1 MHVLKSIP
9 AADVKVTLPFRRHDD
24 DPRRRA
30 IARIY
35 QMRRVELEKNPTR
48 PIYMSVMKTGLRRAL
63 ARKPAALAL
72 AVTSLAATAAL
83 TAGGP
88 AHASAAAT
96 ATAASSSAICTAPA
110 KYGALATRLSKDIAA
125 AIRGRSGSIA
135 IRVEDVR
142 TGVECRYNEGRRS
155 HSASV
160 VKATILAAL
169 LYWRQ
174 RTHTSLTST
183 EKREATLMI
192 EYSDNDAATYLW
204 NDVGHARL
212 NQFIKAATMTETELN
227 SGGYWGLSEIT
238 ARDELQLTRLLTEH
252 NSVLTDASR
261 AYELNLMNHVV
272 SYERWG
278 VPAGAPS
285 GLTVY
290 VKNGWLN
297 DPVLWVINS
306 IGAIEGHGRNYKMA
320 ILTYDNP
327 NEQYGINTVQAIAE
341 AANRDLNA
349 GLPAA
354 GTLLAPTVLPRSL
367 QGQPD
372 EALPPGAH

>member
-1 MHVLKSIP
+1 
-9 AADVKVTLPFRRHDD
+9 
-24 DPRRRA
+24 
-30 IARIY
+30 
-35 QMRRVELEKNPTR
+35 
-48 PIYMSVMKTGLRRAL
+48 MSVMKTGTRRAL

-72 AVTSLAATAAL
+72 AVASLAATAAL
-83 TAGGP
+83 TGGAP
-88 AHASAAAT
+88 ARASATQTAA
-96 ATAASSSAICTAPA
+96 AASSSAICTAPA
-110 KYGALATRLSKDIAA
+110 KYASLATKLSKDIAA
-125 AIRGRSGSIA
+125 AIRGRSGYIA

-142 TGVECRYNEGRRS
+142 TGVECRYNEGHRS

-174 RTHTSLTST
+174 RTHTSLTGT
-183 EKREATLMI
+183 EKQEATLMI
-192 EYSDNDAATYLW
+192 EDSDNDAATYLW

-212 NQFIKAATMTETELN
+212 TQFVKAASMTETELN
-227 SGGYWGLSEIT
+227 PGGYWGLSEIT
-238 ARDELQLTRLLTEH
+238 ARDELQLIRLLTEH
-252 NSVLTDASR
+252 NSVLTDSSR

-285 GLTVY
+285 GTTVY

-306 IGAIEGHGRNYKMA
+306 IGAVEGHGRDYKMA

-327 NEQYGINTVQAIAE
+327 GEQYGINTVQAIAE

-354 GTLLAPTVLPRSL
+354 GKPLAPTALPRVL

-372 EALPPGAH
+372 EVLPKGAH

>member
-1 MHVLKSIP
+1 
-9 AADVKVTLPFRRHDD
+9 
-24 DPRRRA
+24 
-30 IARIY
+30 
-35 QMRRVELEKNPTR
+35 
-48 PIYMSVMKTGLRRAL
+48 MSVMTTGMRRAL

-72 AVTSLAATAAL
+72 AVTSLATTAAL
-83 TAGGP
+83 TTGGP
-88 AHASAAAT
+88 VHASAAQT
-96 ATAASSSAICTAPA
+96 SAASSTAICTAPT
-110 KYGALATRLSKDIAA
+110 KYASLATKLSKDIAT
-125 AIRGRSGSIA
+125 AIRGRSGYIS

-142 TGVECRYNEGRRS
+142 TGVECRYNEGHRS

-183 EKREATLMI
+183 EKHEATLMI
-192 EYSDNDAATYLW
+192 EYSDNNAATYLW
-204 NDVGHARL
+204 NDVGHTRL
-212 NQFIKAATMTETELN
+212 NQFVKAATMTETELN
-227 SGGYWGLSEIT
+227 PGGYWGLSEIT

-252 NSVLTDASR
+252 NSVLTDSSR

-306 IGAIEGHGRNYKMA
+306 IGAIEGHGRDYKMA
-320 ILTYDNP
+320 ILTYGNP

-349 GLPAA
+349 GLPKA
-354 GTLLAPTVLPRSL
+354 GTPLAATTLPQLQQGRPDEVLPK
-367 QGQPD
+367 
-372 EALPPGAH
+372 GAH

>member
-1 MHVLKSIP
+1 MSI
-9 AADVKVTLPFRRHDD
+9 VKTS
-24 DPRRRA
+24 
-30 IARIY
+30 
-35 QMRRVELEKNPTR
+35 MRRVLTR
-48 PIYMSVMKTGLRRAL
+48 R
-63 ARKPAALAL
+63 PAALAL
-72 AVTSLAATAAL
+72 AATLLATTAAL
-83 TAGGP
+83 TAGGS
-88 AHASAAAT
+88 AHAGGTQT
-96 ATAASSSAICTAPA
+96 APTTAASSAICTAPR
-110 KYGALATRLSKDIAA
+110 KYASLATKLSRDIAA
-125 AIRGRSGSIA
+125 AIRGRSGHIA

-142 TGVECRYNEGRRS
+142 TGVECRYNEGSRS

-183 EKREATLMI
+183 EKYEATLMI
-192 EYSDNDAATYLW
+192 EYSDNNAATYLW
-204 NDVGHARL
+204 NDVGHTRL
-212 NQFIKAATMTETELN
+212 NQFVKAATMTETELN
-227 SGGYWGLSEIT
+227 SDGYWGLSEIT
-238 ARDELQLTRLLTEH
+238 ARDELQLMRLLTGR
-252 NSVLTDASR
+252 NSVLTNSSR

-278 VPAGAPS
+278 VPAGAPR

-320 ILTYDNP
+320 ILTYNNP
-327 NEQYGINTVQAIAE
+327 SEQYGINTVQAIAE
-341 AANRDLNA
+341 AANHDLNA

-354 GTLLAPTVLPRSL
+354 GTPLAPPTLPRSL
-367 QGQPD
+367 QGRPD
-372 EALPPGAH
+372 EVLPKGAH

>member
-1 MHVLKSIP
+1 MSL
-9 AADVKVTLPFRRHDD
+9 
-24 DPRRRA
+24 
-30 IARIY
+30 
-35 QMRRVELEKNPTR
+35 MR
-48 PIYMSVMKTGLRRAL
+48 TGLRRGL

-72 AVTSLAATAAL
+72 AVTSLAAAVAL
-83 TAGGP
+83 TAGGS
-88 AHASAAAT
+88 AHASASQ
-96 ATAASSSAICTAPA
+96 TAAVTSSAICTAPT
-110 KYGALATRLSKDIAA
+110 KYASLATKLSKDISA

-142 TGVECRYNEGRRS
+142 TGVECRYNEGHRS

-160 VKATILAAL
+160 VKATILGAL

-192 EYSDNDAATYLW
+192 EESDNDAATYLW
-204 NDVGHARL
+204 NDVGHTRL
-212 NQFIKAATMTETELN
+212 NQFVKAATMTETELN
-227 SGGYWGLSEIT
+227 SSGYWGLSEIT
-238 ARDELQLTRLLTEH
+238 ARDELQLMRLLTEH
-252 NSVLTDASR
+252 NSVLTDSSR

-278 VPAGAPS
+278 VPAGAPG

-297 DPVLWVINS
+297 DPVRWVINS
-306 IGAIEGHGRNYKMA
+306 IGAVEGHGRNYKMA
-320 ILTYDNP
+320 ILTYNNP

-354 GTLLAPTVLPRSL
+354 GTPTAATALPASL
-367 QGQPD
+367 QGRPD
-372 EALPPGAH
+372 EVLPKGAH

>member
-1 MHVLKSIP
+1 
-9 AADVKVTLPFRRHDD
+9 
-24 DPRRRA
+24 
-30 IARIY
+30 
-35 QMRRVELEKNPTR
+35 
-48 PIYMSVMKTGLRRAL
+48 MSVMTTGMRRAL

-83 TAGGP
+83 TTGGP
-88 AHASAAAT
+88 VHASATQPA
-96 ATAASSSAICTAPA
+96 AASSSAICTAPTRYA
-110 KYGALATRLSKDIAA
+110 SLATKLSKDIAT
-125 AIRGRSGSIA
+125 AIRGRSGYIS

-142 TGVECRYNEGRRS
+142 TGVECRYNEGHRS

-183 EKREATLMI
+183 EKHEATLMI
-192 EYSDNDAATYLW
+192 EDSDNDAATYLW
-204 NDVGHARL
+204 NDVGHTRL

-227 SGGYWGLSEIT
+227 PGGYWGLSEIT

-252 NSVLTDASR
+252 NSVLTDSSR

-306 IGAIEGHGRNYKMA
+306 IGAIEGHGRDYKMA
-320 ILTYDNP
+320 ILTYGNP

-349 GLPAA
+349 GLPKA
-354 GTLLAPTVLPRSL
+354 GTPLAATTLPRLLQGRPDEVLPT
-367 QGQPD
+367 
-372 EALPPGAH
+372 GAH

>member
-1 MHVLKSIP
+1 MCL
-9 AADVKVTLPFRRHDD
+9 
-24 DPRRRA
+24 
-30 IARIY
+30 
-35 QMRRVELEKNPTR
+35 
-48 PIYMSVMKTGLRRAL
+48 MKTGMRRAL

-88 AHASAAAT
+88 ARASAAQT

-110 KYGALATRLSKDIAA
+110 KYASVATRLSKDIAA

-174 RTHTSLTST
+174 QTHTSLTST
-183 EKREATLMI
+183 ERREATLMI

-212 NQFIKAATMTETELN
+212 NQFVKAATMTETELN
-227 SGGYWGLSEIT
+227 PGGYWGLSEIT
-238 ARDELQLTRLLTEH
+238 ARDELQLMRVLTEH
-252 NSVLTDASR
+252 NSVLTNATR

-306 IGAIEGHGRNYKMA
+306 IGAIEGHGRDYKMA
-320 ILTYDNP
+320 VLTYDNP

-354 GTLLAPTVLPRSL
+354 GTLVAPTTLPRSL

-372 EALPPGAH
+372 ETLPLGAH

>member
-1 MHVLKSIP
+1 MSV
-9 AADVKVTLPFRRHDD
+9 VKTG
-24 DPRRRA
+24 
-30 IARIY
+30 
-35 QMRRVELEKNPTR
+35 MRRVPA
-48 PIYMSVMKTGLRRAL
+48 RR
-63 ARKPAALAL
+63 PAALAL
-72 AVTSLAATAAL
+72 AAATLAATAAL

-88 AHASAAAT
+88 ARAGVTQTAAA
-96 ATAASSSAICTAPA
+96 APSSAVCTAPA
-110 KYGALATRLSKDIAA
+110 KYASLAARLSADIAA
-125 AIRGRSGSIA
+125 AIRGRSGHVA

-142 TGVECRYNEGRRS
+142 TGVECRDNEGHRS

-183 EKREATLMI
+183 EKREAALMI

-212 NQFIKAATMTETELN
+212 SQFVKAAAMTETELN
-227 SGGYWGLSEIT
+227 PGGYWGLSEIT
-238 ARDELQLTRLLTEH
+238 ARDELQLIRLLTER
-252 NSVLTDASR
+252 NSVLADSSR
-261 AYELNLMNHVV
+261 AYELSLMNHVV
-272 SYERWG
+272 AYERWG
-278 VPAGAPS
+278 VPAGAPR
-285 GLTVY
+285 GLAVY

-306 IGAIEGHGRNYKMA
+306 IGAIEGHGRDYKMA

-327 NEQYGINTVQAIAE
+327 SEQYGINTVQAIAE

-354 GTLLAPTVLPRSL
+354 GTPLAPTTLPRL
-367 QGQPD
+367 RQGQPD
-372 EALPPGAH
+372 ETLPKADLRSL

>member
-1 MHVLKSIP
+1 MSV
-9 AADVKVTLPFRRHDD
+9 VKTG
-24 DPRRRA
+24 
-30 IARIY
+30 
-35 QMRRVELEKNPTR
+35 MRRVLTVKPT
-48 PIYMSVMKTGLRRAL
+48 
-63 ARKPAALAL
+63 ALAL
-72 AVTSLAATAAL
+72 AATSLATTAAL
-83 TAGGP
+83 MAGGA
-88 AHASAAAT
+88 AHASSTQTATTAAT
-96 ATAASSSAICTAPA
+96 SSIICTAPA
-110 KYGALATRLSKDIAA
+110 KDASLATKLSKDLAD
-125 AIRGRSGSIA
+125 AIRGRSGYIA

-142 TGVECRYNEGRRS
+142 TGVECRYNEGHRS

-174 RTHTSLTST
+174 QTHTSLTST
-183 EKREATLMI
+183 EKHDATLMI
-192 EYSDNDAATYLW
+192 EYSDNNAATYLW
-204 NDVGHARL
+204 NDVGHTRL

-238 ARDELQLTRLLTEH
+238 ARDELQLMRLLTEH
-252 NSVLTDASR
+252 NSVLTDSSR
-261 AYELNLMNHVV
+261 TYELNLMNHVV

-278 VPAGAPS
+278 IPAGAPS

-320 ILTYDNP
+320 ILTYNNP
-327 NEQYGINTVQAIAE
+327 SEQYGINTVQAIAE
-341 AANRDLNA
+341 AANHDLNA

-354 GTLLAPTVLPRSL
+354 GTPLAPITLPRSL
-367 QGQPD
+367 QGRPD
-372 EALPPGAH
+372 EVLPKAAH

>member
-1 MHVLKSIP
+1 
-9 AADVKVTLPFRRHDD
+9 
-24 DPRRRA
+24 
-30 IARIY
+30 
-35 QMRRVELEKNPTR
+35 
-48 PIYMSVMKTGLRRAL
+48 MKTGMRRAF

-83 TAGGP
+83 TVGGP
-88 AHASAAAT
+88 VHASATPT
-96 ATAASSSAICTAPA
+96 ATAAASGAICTAPA
-110 KYGALATRLSKDIAA
+110 KYASLATRLSKDIAA

-183 EKREATLMI
+183 EKHEATLMI
-192 EYSDNDAATYLW
+192 EDSDNNAATYLW

-252 NSVLTDASR
+252 NSVLTDSSR

-297 DPVLWVINS
+297 DPVRWVINS
-306 IGAIEGHGRNYKMA
+306 IGAIEGHGRDYKMA
-320 ILTYDNP
+320 ILTYGNP
-327 NEQYGINTVQAIAE
+327 NEQYGINTVQAIAK

-354 GTLLAPTVLPRSL
+354 GTPLAPAALPRLLQGRPDEVLPK
-367 QGQPD
+367 
-372 EALPPGAH
+372 GAH

>member
-1 MHVLKSIP
+1 M
-9 AADVKVTLPFRRHDD
+9 
-24 DPRRRA
+24 
-30 IARIY
+30 
-35 QMRRVELEKNPTR
+35 N
-48 PIYMSVMKTGLRRAL
+48 TGTRRAL

-72 AVTSLAATAAL
+72 AVTSLATAAAL

-88 AHASAAAT
+88 AHASATAT
-96 ATAASSSAICTAPA
+96 AAQTAAAASSSAICTAPT
-110 KYGALATRLSKDIAA
+110 KYASLATRLSKDIAA

-192 EYSDNDAATYLW
+192 EDSDNDAATYLW

-212 NQFIKAATMTETELN
+212 NQFVKAATMTETELN

-238 ARDELQLTRLLTEH
+238 ARDELQLMRLLTEH
-252 NSVLTDASR
+252 NSVLTDSSR

-327 NEQYGINTVQAIAE
+327 SEQYGINTVQAIAE

-354 GTLLAPTVLPRSL
+354 GTPLAPTALPRLLQGRPDEVLPK
-367 QGQPD
+367 
-372 EALPPGAH
+372 GAST

>member
-1 MHVLKSIP
+1 MSI
-9 AADVKVTLPFRRHDD
+9 
-24 DPRRRA
+24 
-30 IARIY
+30 
-35 QMRRVELEKNPTR
+35 
-48 PIYMSVMKTGLRRAL
+48 MKTGMRGVL

-72 AVTSLAATAAL
+72 AATSLAAAAAL
-83 TAGGP
+83 AAGGP
-88 AHASAAAT
+88 AHATQT
-96 ATAASSSAICTAPA
+96 ATAARSSAICTAPA
-110 KYGALATRLSKDIAA
+110 KYASLATRLSADIAS
-125 AIRGRSGSIA
+125 AIRGRSGYIA

-142 TGVECRYNEGRRS
+142 SGVECRYNEGHRS

-174 RTHTSLTST
+174 HTHTSLTST
-183 EKREATLMI
+183 EKYEATLMI

-204 NDVGHARL
+204 NDVGHTRL
-212 NQFIKAATMTETELN
+212 NQFIKAATMTETELD
-227 SGGYWGLSEIT
+227 SDGYWGLSEIT

-252 NSVLTDASR
+252 NSVLTDSSR

-306 IGAIEGHGRNYKMA
+306 IGAIEGHGRDYKMA
-320 ILTYDNP
+320 ILTYGNP
-327 NEQYGINTVQAIAE
+327 GEQYGIDTVQAIAE
-341 AANRDLNA
+341 AANHDLNA

-354 GTLLAPTVLPRSL
+354 GTPLTPATLPRSL
-367 QGQPD
+367 QGRPD
-372 EALPPGAH
+372 EVLPRGAH

>member
-1 MHVLKSIP
+1 
-9 AADVKVTLPFRRHDD
+9 
-24 DPRRRA
+24 
-30 IARIY
+30 
-35 QMRRVELEKNPTR
+35 
-48 PIYMSVMKTGLRRAL
+48 MSVMKTGLRRVL

-83 TAGGP
+83 AAGGP
-88 AHASAAAT
+88 VHASATQT
-96 ATAASSSAICTAPA
+96 ASASASAICTAPT
-110 KYGALATRLSKDIAA
+110 KYAPLARRLSEDIAA

-142 TGVECRYNEGRRS
+142 TGVECRDNEGRRS

-212 NQFIKAATMTETELN
+212 NQFVKAATMTETVLDP
-227 SGGYWGLSEIT
+227 GGYWGLSEIT
-238 ARDELQLTRLLTEH
+238 ARDELQLMRLLTEH
-252 NSVLTDASR
+252 NSVLTDSSR

-306 IGAIEGHGRNYKMA
+306 IGAIEGHGRDYKMA

-354 GTLLAPTVLPRSL
+354 GTLIAPTDLPRFL
-367 QGQPD
+367 HGRPD
-372 EALPPGAH
+372 EPIPPGAH

>member
-1 MHVLKSIP
+1 
-9 AADVKVTLPFRRHDD
+9 
-24 DPRRRA
+24 
-30 IARIY
+30 
-35 QMRRVELEKNPTR
+35 
-48 PIYMSVMKTGLRRAL
+48 MSVMKTGTRRAL

-88 AHASAAAT
+88 AHASAT
-96 ATAASSSAICTAPA
+96 PTAAAPSSAICTAPT
-110 KYGALATRLSKDIAA
+110 KYASLATRLSKDLAT

-183 EKREATLMI
+183 EKSEATRMI

-238 ARDELQLTRLLTEH
+238 ARDELQLMRLLTEH
-252 NSVLTDASR
+252 NSVLTDSSR

-306 IGAIEGHGRNYKMA
+306 IGAIEGHGRDYKMA

-327 NEQYGINTVQAIAE
+327 SEQYGINTVQAIAE

-354 GTLLAPTVLPRSL
+354 GTLLAPTTLPRSL
-367 QGQPD
+367 QGRPD
-372 EALPPGAH
+372 EVLPQGAH

>member
-1 MHVLKSIP
+1 
-9 AADVKVTLPFRRHDD
+9 
-24 DPRRRA
+24 
-30 IARIY
+30 
-35 QMRRVELEKNPTR
+35 
-48 PIYMSVMKTGLRRAL
+48 MSVMMTGMSRVL

-72 AVTSLAATAAL
+72 AAASLAAAAAL

-88 AHASAAAT
+88 AHASATQT
-96 ATAASSSAICTAPA
+96 ATVASSSAICTAPT
-110 KYGALATRLSKDIAA
+110 KYASLATRLSKDIAA

-174 RTHTSLTST
+174 HTHTSLTST
-183 EKREATLMI
+183 ERHEATLMI

-212 NQFIKAATMTETELN
+212 NQFVKAATMTETELN
-227 SGGYWGLSEIT
+227 PDGYWGLSEIT

-252 NSVLTDASR
+252 NSVLTDSSR

-285 GLTVY
+285 GVTVY

-306 IGAIEGHGRNYKMA
+306 IGAIEGHGRDYKMA

-327 NEQYGINTVQAIAE
+327 GEQYGIDTVQAIAE

-354 GTLLAPTVLPRSL
+354 GTPLAPTALPRSL
-367 QGQPD
+367 QGRPD
-372 EALPPGAH
+372 EVLPKGAH

>member
-1 MHVLKSIP
+1 
-9 AADVKVTLPFRRHDD
+9 
-24 DPRRRA
+24 
-30 IARIY
+30 
-35 QMRRVELEKNPTR
+35 
-48 PIYMSVMKTGLRRAL
+48 MSVMKTGMRRVL

-72 AVTSLAATAAL
+72 AATSLATMAAL
-83 TAGGP
+83 TAGRP
-88 AHASAAAT
+88 AHASATQT
-96 ATAASSSAICTAPA
+96 ATAAPSSAICTAPT
-110 KYGALATRLSKDIAA
+110 KYASLATRLSKDIAA
-125 AIRGRSGSIA
+125 AIRGRSGYIA

-174 RTHTSLTST
+174 HTHTSLTSK
-183 EKREATLMI
+183 EKHEATLMI
-192 EYSDNDAATYLW
+192 EYSDNNAATYLW
-204 NDVGHARL
+204 NDVGHTRL

-238 ARDELQLTRLLTEH
+238 AREH
-252 NSVLTDASR
+252 NSVLTDSSR

-285 GLTVY
+285 GLTVC
-290 VKNGWLN
+290 VKDGWLN

-306 IGAIEGHGRNYKMA
+306 IGAIEGHGRDYKMA
-320 ILTYDNP
+320 ILTYSNP
-327 NEQYGINTVQAIAE
+327 SEQYGINTVQAIAE
-341 AANRDLNA
+341 AANHDLNA

-354 GTLLAPTVLPRSL
+354 GTPLAPTSLPRFLQGRPDEVLPKGANL
-367 QGQPD
+367 
-372 EALPPGAH
+372 LP

>member
-1 MHVLKSIP
+1 MSI
-9 AADVKVTLPFRRHDD
+9 
-24 DPRRRA
+24 
-30 IARIY
+30 
-35 QMRRVELEKNPTR
+35 
-48 PIYMSVMKTGLRRAL
+48 MKTGMRRGL

-72 AVTSLAATAAL
+72 AATSLAVTAAL

-88 AHASAAAT
+88 ARASGTQAAITAAT
-96 ATAASSSAICTAPA
+96 SSAVCTAPA
-110 KYGALATRLSKDIAA
+110 KYASLATRLSKDIAA
-125 AIRGRSGSIA
+125 AIRGRSGYIA

-174 RTHTSLTST
+174 HTHTALTST
-183 EKREATLMI
+183 EKHEATLMI
-192 EYSDNDAATYLW
+192 EYSDNNAATYLW
-204 NDVGHARL
+204 NDVGHTRL

-252 NSVLTDASR
+252 NSVLTDSSR
-261 AYELNLMNHVV
+261 AYELNLMNHVT

-306 IGAIEGHGRNYKMA
+306 IGAIEGHGRDYKMA

-327 NEQYGINTVQAIAE
+327 GEQYGINTVQAIAE
-341 AANRDLNA
+341 AANHDLNA

-354 GTLLAPTVLPRSL
+354 GTPLAPTTLPRLLQGRPDEVLPK
-367 QGQPD
+367 GV
-372 EALPPGAH
+372 H

>member
-1 MHVLKSIP
+1 MSV
-9 AADVKVTLPFRRHDD
+9 VKTG
-24 DPRRRA
+24 
-30 IARIY
+30 
-35 QMRRVELEKNPTR
+35 MRRV
-48 PIYMSVMKTGLRRAL
+48 L
-63 ARKPAALAL
+63 ARKPTALAL
-72 AVTSLAATAAL
+72 AATSLATTAAL
-83 TAGGP
+83 TAGGS
-88 AHASAAAT
+88 ARASATQT
-96 ATAASSSAICTAPA
+96 ATAAPSGAICTAPA
-110 KYGALATRLSKDIAA
+110 KYASLATKLSTDIAA
-125 AIRGRSGSIA
+125 AIRGRSGYIA

-142 TGVECRYNEGRRS
+142 TGAECRYNEGHRS

-174 RTHTSLTST
+174 HTRTSLTST
-183 EKREATLMI
+183 EKHEATLMI
-192 EYSDNDAATYLW
+192 EYSDNNAATHLW
-204 NDVGHARL
+204 NDAGHTRL

-227 SGGYWGLSEIT
+227 PGGYWGLSEIT

-252 NSVLTDASR
+252 NPVLTDSSR

-272 SYERWG
+272 SYQRWG

-306 IGAIEGHGRNYKMA
+306 IGAIEGHGRDYKMA
-320 ILTYDNP
+320 ILTCNNP
-327 NEQYGINTVQAIAE
+327 GEQYGINTVQAIAE
-341 AANRDLNA
+341 AANHDLNA

-354 GTLLAPTVLPRSL
+354 GTPLAPTTLPRFL

-372 EALPPGAH
+372 EVLPKGAH

>member
-1 MHVLKSIP
+1 
-9 AADVKVTLPFRRHDD
+9 
-24 DPRRRA
+24 
-30 IARIY
+30 
-35 QMRRVELEKNPTR
+35 
-48 PIYMSVMKTGLRRAL
+48 MSVMETGMRGVLG
-63 ARKPAALAL
+63 RKSAALAL

-88 AHASAAAT
+88 ARASAT
-96 ATAASSSAICTAPA
+96 QPATAAASSAICTAPA
-110 KYGALATRLSKDIAA
+110 KYASLATRLSKDITA

-135 IRVEDVR
+135 IRVEDAR

-174 RTHTSLTST
+174 HTHTSLTST
-183 EKREATLMI
+183 EKHEATLMI

-227 SGGYWGLSEIT
+227 PGGYWGLSEIT

-252 NSVLTDASR
+252 NSVLTDSSR

-306 IGAIEGHGRNYKMA
+306 IGAIEGHGRDYKMA
-320 ILTYDNP
+320 ILTYGNP
-327 NEQYGINTVQAIAE
+327 SEQYGINTVQAIAE

-354 GTLLAPTVLPRSL
+354 GTPLALTTLPRSL
-367 QGQPD
+367 QGRPD
-372 EALPPGAH
+372 EVLPKGAH

>member
-1 MHVLKSIP
+1 
-9 AADVKVTLPFRRHDD
+9 
-24 DPRRRA
+24 
-30 IARIY
+30 
-35 QMRRVELEKNPTR
+35 
-48 PIYMSVMKTGLRRAL
+48 MKTGTRRAL

-72 AVTSLAATAAL
+72 ALTSLATAAAL
-83 TAGGP
+83 TAGAP
-88 AHASAAAT
+88 AHASATQPAA
-96 ATAASSSAICTAPA
+96 AASTSAICTAPT
-110 KYGALATRLSKDIAA
+110 KYASLATKLSKDIAA

-183 EKREATLMI
+183 EKSEATLMI
-192 EYSDNDAATYLW
+192 EESDNDAATYLW

-212 NQFIKAATMTETELN
+212 NQFVKAATMTETELN

-238 ARDELQLTRLLTEH
+238 ARDELQLVRLLTEH
-252 NSVLTDASR
+252 NSVLTDSSR

-354 GTLLAPTVLPRSL
+354 GKLLAPTTLPRSL
-367 QGQPD
+367 QGRPD
-372 EALPPGAH
+372 EVLPNGAGG